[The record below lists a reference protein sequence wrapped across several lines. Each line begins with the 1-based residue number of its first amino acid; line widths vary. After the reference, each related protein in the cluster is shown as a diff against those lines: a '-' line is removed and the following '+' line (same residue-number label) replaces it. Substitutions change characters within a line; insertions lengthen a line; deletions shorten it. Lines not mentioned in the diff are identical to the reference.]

1 MTHNGDPSGDG
12 EKTRFLARLRTF
24 EGEQAGPE
32 SVAPYPVNV
41 AMIHHWCDAIGDR
54 NPSYTDPEFARGSA
68 HGGLVAPPT
77 MLQAWT
83 MRGLK
88 PVSEEE
94 IAASKSSQLFELL
107 DGAGFTSVV
116 ATNCDQEYARYLRP
130 DDLISHTILIEKVSD
145 EKQTAL
151 GAGHFLT
158 QLYTFRD
165 QKGEVVGSMRFRILK
180 FKPRET
186 AAPEPG

>member
-1 MTHNGDPSGDG
+1 MTQDCDG
-12 EKTRFLARLRTF
+12 EKTRFLAQLRAF
-24 EGEQAGPE
+24 EGLQTGPE
-32 SVAPYPVNV
+32 SVAPYPVNIP
-41 AMIHHWCDAIGDR
+41 MIHHWCDAIGDR

-88 PVSEEE
+88 PVPEAEHS
-94 IAASKSSQLFELL
+94 ASRSTQLFQLL
-107 DGAGFTSVV
+107 DDAGFTSVV
-116 ATNCDQEYARYLRP
+116 ATNCDQEYPRYLRP
-130 DDLISHTILIEKVSD
+130 EDRISHTLTIEKISD
-145 EKQTAL
+145 EKQTTL

>member
-1 MTHNGDPSGDG
+1 VSD
-12 EKTRFLARLRTF
+12 EKSSFLSRLRSF
-24 EGEQAGPE
+24 EGRAAGPE
-32 SVAPYPVNV
+32 SVAPYPVNI

-54 NPSYTDPEFARGSA
+54 NPSYTDPEFAESSI

-88 PVSEEE
+88 PLSEEE
-94 IAASKSSQLFELL
+94 IAASSTTQLFELL

-116 ATNCDQEYARYLRP
+116 ATNCDQEYIRYLKP
-130 DDLISHTILIEKVSD
+130 DDLLSHSSTFEEISE

-151 GAGHFLT
+151 GPGHFIT

-165 QKGEVVGSMRFRILK
+165 QRGETVGTMRFRILK
-180 FKPRET
+180 FKPP
-186 AAPEPG
+186 AAAAQS

>member
-1 MTHNGDPSGDG
+1 VTQEGDG
-12 EKTRFLARLRTF
+12 EKTRFLARLRAF
-24 EGEQAGPE
+24 EGLQAGPE

-41 AMIHHWCDAIGDR
+41 AMIHHWCDSIGDR
-54 NPSYTDPEFARGSA
+54 NPSYTNPEFARGSA

-94 IAASKSSQLFELL
+94 IAASRSSQLFALL
-107 DGAGFTSVV
+107 DGAGFSSVV
-116 ATNCDQEYARYLRP
+116 ATNCDQEYSRYLRP
-130 DDLISHTILIEKVSD
+130 DDLISHTIVLEKVSD

-180 FKPRET
+180 FKPP
-186 AAPEPG
+186 AAAEPG